1 MDMISSLC
9 SGRLRAI
16 FTSKPGLSY
25 SEHSYCG
32 HYAPVLLVRKSM
44 ECGLRK
50 AGLGEGA
57 ALSVKLLGRHD
68 GREL

>member
-1 MDMISSLC
+1 MISSLC

-16 FTSKPGLSY
+16 ITPKLGLSY
-25 SEHSYCG
+25 SEHSYCS
-32 HYAPVLLVRKSM
+32 HYTPVLLVRESM

-57 ALSVKLLGRHD
+57 ALSVKLLGRH
-68 GREL
+68 GGSEL